1 MMDLVFAVAGGF
13 TLGCLHALDVDH
25 VAAVTAFASKHP
37 SARRATW
44 FGVYWGLGHTAT
56 LIILGGLSLALK
68 FAIPP
73 AVSSA
78 AELLVGFLL
87 ISIGAWVLRG
97 FFRGRRIHLHR
108 HTHDGVE
115 HVHFHSHADGG
126 DHRHLHSMFFVGAAH
141 GFAGT
146 AAVMVLIPITIT
158 QSLGFALI
166 YLILFGIGTMSA
178 MGLFAYLLGNMTQ
191 RAGSEKILA
200 VVQAAA
206 GSLSLI
212 IGVLWLGERFLE
224 L

>member
-1 MMDLVFAVAGGF
+1 MDLVLAIAAGF
-13 TLGCLHALDVDH
+13 TLGCLHAFDVDH
-25 VAAVTAFASKHP
+25 IAAVTAFASKHP
-37 SARRATW
+37 SARGATW
-44 FGVYWGLGHTAT
+44 FGIYWGMGHTAT
-56 LIILGGLSLALK
+56 LLVLGGLSVALK

-78 AELLVGFLL
+78 AEVLVGLLL

-97 FFRGRRIHLHR
+97 FFRGRKIHLHR

-115 HVHFHSHADGG
+115 HVHFHSHAQGAN
-126 DHRHLHSMFFVGAAH
+126 HRHRHSMFFVGAAH

-158 QSLGFALI
+158 QSLGFALT
-166 YLILFGIGTMSA
+166 YLILFGVGTMSA
-178 MGLFAYLLGNMTQ
+178 MGLFAYLLGNVTQ
-191 RAGSEKILA
+191 RAGSHTILA
-200 VVQAAA
+200 AIQAVA

-212 IGVLWLGERFLE
+212 LGVLWISERFLE